1 MLKLK
6 LFTGFLIVG
15 LFICTGCNDNTTST
29 TDDKQIPPPSSPS
42 KQTTPAKDTITSQPQ
57 RKESTP
63 TMQTSNP
70 RVLLK
75 TSLGEITLEL
85 YPDKAPA
92 TVENFLQYVNEGF
105 YDNTIFHRVIAGFMN
120 QGGGFS
126 TDSVQKETHS
136 PIKNE
141 ASNGLKNDRGTISM
155 ARTNDPDSA
164 TSQFFLNFADNKPL
178 DYVSPSRP
186 GYAVFGK
193 VIEGLNVLD
202 TINKVKT
209 TQSPF
214 TTHGQKVMFSDVP
227 AEQVVILSASVLAEP
242 QN

>member
-1 MLKLK
+1 MLKSM
-6 LFTGFLIVG
+6 LFTGSLIIG
-15 LFICTGCNDNTTST
+15 LFICTGCNDNTTSS
-29 TDDKQIPPPSSPS
+29 TDQKQISPPASAS
-42 KQTTPAKDTITSQPQ
+42 KQTVPAKDTVTPQPP
-57 RKESTP
+57 RKESAP
-63 TMQTSNP
+63 AMQTSNP

-75 TSLGEITLEL
+75 TSLGDITLEL
-85 YPDKAPA
+85 YPDKAPV
-92 TVENFLQYVNEGF
+92 TVENFLRYVNEGF

-126 TDSVQKETHS
+126 TDAVQKKNHP

-178 DYVSPSRP
+178 DYVSPARP

-193 VIEGLNVLD
+193 VIEGLDVLD
-202 TINKVKT
+202 AINKVKT
-209 TQSPF
+209 TQAPF
-214 TTHGQKVMFSDVP
+214 TTHGQQVMFSDVP
-227 AEQVVILSASVLAEP
+227 AEQVVILSASVLAESR
-242 QN
+242 N